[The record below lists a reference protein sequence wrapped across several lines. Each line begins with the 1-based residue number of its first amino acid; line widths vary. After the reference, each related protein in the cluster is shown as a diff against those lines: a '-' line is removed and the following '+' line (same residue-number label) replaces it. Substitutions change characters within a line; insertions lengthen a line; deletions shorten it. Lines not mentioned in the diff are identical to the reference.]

1 MVNGL
6 FIQDFRGAGTPGA
19 PGVGSTRRG
28 LEQARQAEQ
37 LTQTQQIGL
46 QATSDEARIQSLIRG
61 AVLLKQIQDPQRKI
75 EFLRGRIQQLDEN
88 QIPSNDTREALA
100 LAEAGDFA
108 GLEELTDQGI
118 AIGEQ
123 LRGQRGRQA
132 ASAKASAPQTIR
144 KVVGKDEKG
153 EDVFGLFNRQIVF
166 DPETQTSKAIE
177 TRIEGE
183 LVTST
188 GETIS
193 QQRVGKIEQKK
204 LEAEAKATG
213 KALGESKSAPLI
225 AKTKAA
231 IETAVKLAQADATSR
246 GETLTDLARSQAALP
261 GLRDVVGKLKEL
273 APIVT
278 STIAGKLFDVAVKE
292 FGFGSTTGANARAKF
307 ISIID
312 NQVLP
317 LLKATFGAA
326 FTVKEGESLKATLG
340 DPDAS
345 PTQKIEQINSFIE
358 GKVREIQGK
367 QRELGGE
374 VTSTEELT
382 TGQPLFSNALNKNI
396 TEQDIK
402 ETLSAN
408 PGLTRE
414 QLLQQLGVQ

>member
-1 MVNGL
+1 MANGL
-6 FIQDFRGAGTPGA
+6 FISDFRGAGTPGA

-28 LEQARQAEQ
+28 LETARQAEQ
-37 LTQTQQIGL
+37 LTQQQQIGL
-46 QATSDEARIQSLIRG
+46 QATGDQARIDSIVRG
-61 AVLLKQIQDPQRKI
+61 AVLLKQQTTPENKER
-75 EFLRGRIQQLDEN
+75 FLIGRIQQLEANGID
-88 QIPSNDTREALA
+88 SSDTREALS
-100 LAEAGDFA
+100 LLQAGDLA
-108 GLEELTDQGI
+108 GLEEVTDQ
-118 AIGEQ
+118 AISLGQE
-123 LRGQRGRQA
+123 QRGRQT
-132 ASAKASAPQTIR
+132 ASAKAFAPQTIR

-166 DPETQTSKAIE
+166 DPETQTSKAVE

-193 QQRVGKIEQKK
+193 QERASKIEQVK
-204 LEAEAKATG
+204 LTAEAKETG
-213 KALGESKSAPLI
+213 KALGASKSAPLI
-225 AKTKAA
+225 AKTKAT
-231 IETAVKLAQADATSR
+231 IETAVKLAQAEATSR
-246 GETLTDLARSQAALP
+246 GEALTDLARSTAALP
-261 GLRDVVGKLKEL
+261 GIRDIIGKLKDL

-278 STIAGKLFDVAVKE
+278 STFAGKFFDGAVKE
-292 FGFGSTTGANARAKF
+292 LGFGSTKGADARAKF

-317 LLKATFGAA
+317 LLKATFGGS
-326 FTVKEGESLKATLG
+326 FTVQEGEALKATLG

-345 PTQKIEQINSFIE
+345 PDQKIEQLNSFIE
-358 GKVREIQGK
+358 GKVREIQGT

-382 TGQPLFSNALNKNI
+382 TGQPLFSSTLNKNI
-396 TEQDIK
+396 TEQDIAD
-402 ETLSAN
+402 TLRLR